1 MLLALGL
8 SGLASF
14 YRFSVEHPAGVQR
27 RAWPGAFVAMT
38 AFLVVT
44 WGFGAYVSQ
53 LASYAL
59 FYGGLA
65 AVAVLLFWFY
75 LSSLALL
82 LGAEVNAQLEGV
94 RAPPP
99 K

>member
-1 MLLALGL
+1 
-8 SGLASF
+8 
-14 YRFSVEHPAGVQR
+14 
-27 RAWPGAFVAMT
+27 MT

-44 WGFGAYVSQ
+44 WGFSAYVSQ

-65 AVAVLLFWFY
+65 AVAVLLYWFY